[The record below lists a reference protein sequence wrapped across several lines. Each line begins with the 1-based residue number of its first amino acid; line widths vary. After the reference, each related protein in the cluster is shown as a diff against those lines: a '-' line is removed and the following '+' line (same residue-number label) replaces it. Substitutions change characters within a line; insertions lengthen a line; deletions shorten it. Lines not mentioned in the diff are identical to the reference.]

1 MAPGVFRHVD
11 NIINEAVAMG
21 TVARTNIRSPNYTLF
36 ENVQALSSDGTDTAT
51 NNSAFYMLHI
61 AYDITATHNN
71 HTHPVGC
78 IFTSAGGNPI

>member
-1 MAPGVFRHVD
+1 
-11 NIINEAVAMG
+11 
-21 TVARTNIRSPNYTLF
+21 
-36 ENVQALSSDGTDTAT
+36 VQALSSDGTDTAT